1 VGTVF
6 RTGEKH
12 DFERMLTDMVD
23 RAVTSAISACTQ
35 VQSEFA
41 KHGAYRSSR
50 LPLSMEQA
58 VISVH
63 ETLLKNSMHLVIEFS
78 ENSGIS
84 VPDLIEISRPK
95 LASFMAQI
103 SEHIS
108 KSGGGTSPLQY
119 SAQMHER
126 FNQRTENAVKDVE
139 LGFIQGRN
147 ALVTEN
153 STNQSKALRLLQALY
168 DATRNQAE
176 PAIVHMLKT
185 GLSEPES
192 QAAWRYL
199 KDRELIETFSI
210 PYTARINA
218 AGIDAIEGARR
229 RPDQPSANFPS
240 VSYNIVYNTLHVET
254 MHNSPVQQGGVNST
268 QTQTITYSPQD
279 LGDLYRLTSELTSHL
294 NELSLDEK
302 QLKKAQAQIATIK
315 AQLSDEPDPII
326 LKQAGRTLR
335 NVIEGAVGSLIA
347 TAASQ
352 PTIWSWVH
360 EVMLRLFG

>member
-1 VGTVF
+1 VF

-23 RAVTSAISACTQ
+23 RAETSALSACTQ

-58 VISVH
+58 VILVH
-63 ETLLKNSMHLVIEFS
+63 ETLLKNAMHLVIEFS

-84 VPDLIEISRPK
+84 VPQLIDASRPR
-95 LASFMAQI
+95 LAAFTTQI
-103 SEHIS
+103 AEHIP
-108 KSGGGTSPLQY
+108 KSGGGTSPSQY
-119 SAQMHER
+119 SAQMR
-126 FNQRTENAVKDVE
+126 DRLNQRTENALKDVE
-139 LGFIQGRN
+139 MGFIEGRS

-168 DATRNQAE
+168 DATRNQTE
-176 PAIVHMLKT
+176 PAIVHMLNT
-185 GLSEPES
+185 GLSEQES

-199 KDRELIETFSI
+199 KDRGLIETFSI

-218 AGIDAIEGARR
+218 AGIDAIEGAKR

-240 VSYNIVYNTLHVET
+240 VSYNIVYNTMHVGT
-254 MHNSPVQQGGVNST
+254 MNNSPVQQGGVNSA
-268 QTQTITYSPQD
+268 QNQTITYSPQD
-279 LGDLYRLTSELTSHL
+279 LGDLYRLISELAPHL

-315 AQLSDEPDPII
+315 AQLSDEPDPVI

-335 NVIEGAVGSLIA
+335 NVIEGAVGSLLA
-347 TAASQ
+347 TAVSQ
-352 PTIWSWVH
+352 PTIWTWVH
-360 EVMLRLFG
+360 EVMQRLFG

>member
-23 RAVTSAISACTQ
+23 RAVTSAMSACTQ

-126 FNQRTENAVKDVE
+126 FNQRTENALKDVE

-199 KDRELIETFSI
+199 KDRELIETFSKGWL
-210 PYTARINA
+210 R
-218 AGIDAIEGARR
+218 
-229 RPDQPSANFPS
+229 
-240 VSYNIVYNTLHVET
+240 
-254 MHNSPVQQGGVNST
+254 
-268 QTQTITYSPQD
+268 
-279 LGDLYRLTSELTSHL
+279 LYRAS
-294 NELSLDEK
+294 
-302 QLKKAQAQIATIK
+302 IK
-315 AQLSDEPDPII
+315 LVVSRQS
-326 LKQAGRTLR
+326 
-335 NVIEGAVGSLIA
+335 S
-347 TAASQ
+347 
-352 PTIWSWVH
+352 
-360 EVMLRLFG
+360 